1 MKKTVAILSLLFLFL
16 FSGCAAG
23 DIESLATA
31 TPSSTPTPTITPTSP
46 PDPLLATLSASL
58 LDGQQAEIE
67 KKKADVAA
75 IYAEVDRQNAAQA
88 HGFRMTEQA
97 FTATIA
103 AASARDTKLA
113 QPTKTP
119 APTTTPLPF
128 QWTATVAISNA
139 EIEKVEGDAQL
150 TTLAVDRQTMKNWM
164 DAYLPWTL
172 LVAAVIVGAVLAY
185 LGAQVHT
192 LKRDRNGMLGAHIE
206 KKGGNTVVVRPDL
219 MKTPFATIA
228 DNGQVVEHGDPDDFQ
243 QQTTR
248 RQQLVEAGRGRN
260 MGEFNQ
266 VIKMLGGST
275 GAPTGGI
282 NYFDADRF
290 FKGILQDAEDDFIDG
305 EVSDAS

>member
-1 MKKTVAILSLLFLFL
+1 M
-16 FSGCAAG
+16 
-23 DIESLATA
+23 
-31 TPSSTPTPTITPTSP
+31 
-46 PDPLLATLSASL
+46 
-58 LDGQQAEIE
+58 
-67 KKKADVAA
+67 AA

-185 LGAQVHT
+185 LGAQAHT
-192 LKRDRNGMLGAHIE
+192 LKRDRGNGCSARISR
-206 KKGGNTVVVRPDL
+206 KRA
-219 MKTPFATIA
+219 ATRSLYA
-228 DNGQVVEHGDPDDFQ
+228 R
-243 QQTTR
+243 T
-248 RQQLVEAGRGRN
+248 
-260 MGEFNQ
+260 
-266 VIKMLGGST
+266 
-275 GAPTGGI
+275 
-282 NYFDADRF
+282 
-290 FKGILQDAEDDFIDG
+290 
-305 EVSDAS
+305 